1 MPTSRT
7 IQSSVLLKWE
17 NPPSRFSNTGLSIT
31 LATLHLQKREE
42 LSPSSME
49 VTGTSGLVPSPQSE
63 AVASELQEL
72 SLQPAPDPVPLQERK
87 NVLQLKLQ
95 QRRTREELVSQGIM
109 PPLKSPAAFHEQ
121 RRSLERARTE
131 DYLKRKIRC
140 RPERSEL
147 VRMHILEETSAEPS
161 LQAKQLQLKR
171 ARLADDLNDKIS
183 HRPGP
188 IELVHKNILSVSCPV
203 HSPLDSPKGT
213 GGESSSLDE
222 DSSDALSPDQP
233 TSHDSPLSAVPQL
246 SPSDVLTQNGD
257 MSPSQ
262 FLTQS
267 PPPPPPPPSQVNG
280 SDSSPFPKMTN
291 GMTGT
296 SVNSRTSAGQVKQSQ
311 AKSTSERPPQ
321 RPKKPKDNK
330 PKVKKLKYHQYIP
343 PDQKADKERPP
354 QMDSSYAKLL
364 QQQQLFLQLQ
374 ILSQQQQ
381 HYNYHTI
388 LPAPPKPPSEQ
399 SPTAN
404 SGPSPSRSVPT
415 TTTPTPSSQSGAAR
429 QSQTAVGGA
438 KPGTLPANL
447 DEFKVAELKQELKLR
462 GLTVSG
468 TKNDLIERLRNY
480 QEQNGGTAAV
490 VKNGMSQPSQ
500 QGMTSAV
507 SAVTTSPTTTT
518 TPDHQS
524 GEGGFKLALSSLAHV
539 VPGRVMRFGST
550 SSSPPVSP
558 TPSERS
564 LAGMSPDETSCN
576 GDMFGEMVSSPLTQL
591 TLHPSPQHPSN
602 VSPLSQP
609 LSKVK
614 EEIQSS
620 CSLSRPSPATCQPP
634 EPLPGAATDLMD
646 KDQMLQEKD
655 KQIEELTRML
665 RQKQRLVETLRS
677 QLEQGKMAGGIVSE
691 KEGTESSRTLSE
703 VKPQTL
709 IKASAIQPPTLPNG
723 TVVKVKKEVE
733 PEEGMDGITEEAQAK
748 KAAQPMQCSQE
759 TLLRLQQIHRLQVQQ
774 AEQQKQTLQQSQ
786 VQPPKVEEAKS
797 NPQKLQQQKKEAHI
811 LLHQQQQLQQL
822 IIQQTQQKQ
831 LQAQQKLAQQKL
843 AQQKLSQQKLVQQNQ
858 LRQTQGQV
866 QQSQQKN
873 QVQLKQVQVQIQ
885 KPAVNPTQQRKQLRA
900 QQRQQQRQ
908 QTTAVTTQQVTPVFI
923 NQQNGTQIHT
933 QAISLDLLKAN
944 GTPTLV
950 TDSNGNHYLIAL
962 TSNTTDGQNGVSSL
976 AKTNGRITLQRLQS
990 TPTKLPSSDSQSKEQ
1005 PEAEPVSQPIKKGQ
1019 KAGLHLDTNGVPQAS
1034 LSVTAP
1040 PNLQPF
1046 FDDMSDSESQNNFS
1060 SLKREEVCPPYDR
1073 HTLFTPPSPKP
1084 NISLPTQRSKENA
1097 LNSQQMD
1104 DLFDILLKSGEIPG
1118 FKANP
1123 DPSLAPLHSDP
1134 PSPSSLPSQLHL
1146 SPPTPKEPLVSPQP
1160 SVGEPCTGSGRLE
1173 DFLESTTGAPLLG
1186 VEPDG
1191 DLTLIDDL
1199 HSQMLSTPSI
1209 LDHPPSPMDTSDLGF
1224 STHSTGL
1231 DFGDPTLDS
1240 MDWLDISM
1248 VGSASG
1254 GRGGSEGGRGGSGGA
1269 GDGGTSLAP
1278 LAPHTPP
1285 SVFSTD
1291 FLDSTDLQLHW
1302 ESCL

>member
-1 MPTSRT
+1 MLDTN
-7 IQSSVLLKWE
+7 QC
-17 NPPSRFSNTGLSIT
+17 LS
-31 LATLHLQKREE
+31 LE
-42 LSPSSME
+42 
-49 VTGTSGLVPSPQSE
+49 PSPPGSPPMADDLEKAGLTSE
-63 AVASELQEL
+63 RDRLVYH
-72 SLQPAPDPVPLQERK
+72 SLKE
-87 NVLQLKLQ
+87 VLQLKLQ

-188 IELVHKNILSVSCPV
+188 IELVHKNILSVDCPV
-203 HSPLDSPKGT
+203 HSPLDSPKGA

-233 TSHDSPLSAVPQL
+233 ANHDSPLSAVPQL
-246 SPSDVLTQNGD
+246 SPSDVLSQNGD
-257 MSPSQ
+257 VSPSQ
-262 FLTQS
+262 FITQS
-267 PPPPPPPPSQVNG
+267 PPPPPPPPPPLPLQVNG
-280 SDSSPFPKMTN
+280 SGSPTFGKLTN
-291 GMTGT
+291 GLSGILGSSRSSTGH
-296 SVNSRTSAGQVKQSQ
+296 SKHSQGKTSAD
-311 AKSTSERPPQ
+311 RPPQ
-321 RPKKPKDNK
+321 RSKKAKDSK

-354 QMDSSYAKLL
+354 LMDSSYAKLL

-388 LPAPPKPPSEQ
+388 LPAPPKPPGEQ
-399 SPTAN
+399 TPTTK
-404 SGPSPSRSVPT
+404 SGPSPSRSNPT
-415 TTTPTPSSQSGAAR
+415 PATPSPSSQNGAAR
-429 QSQTAVGGA
+429 QGQSAAGGA
-438 KPGTLPANL
+438 KPSTLPANL

-480 QEQNGGTAAV
+480 QEQNGGSSSAL
-490 VKNGMSQPSQ
+490 KNGISQSTSSSTASPS
-500 QGMTSAV
+500 
-507 SAVTTSPTTTT
+507 TTTT
-518 TPDHQS
+518 TTTTAVDILS
-524 GEGGFKLALSSLAHV
+524 AEGGFKFSLSSMTPV

-591 TLHPSPQHPSN
+591 TLHPSPQRPPS

-609 LSKVK
+609 LTNVK
-614 EEIQSS
+614 EEYQSPCAFS
-620 CSLSRPSPATCQPP
+620 KPSPSACLLP
-634 EPLPGAATDLMD
+634 EPAADTLD

-677 QLEQGKMAGGIVSE
+677 QLEHGKVA
-691 KEGTESSRTLSE
+691 EGERSRTSTE
-703 VKPQTL
+703 VKLQTL

-723 TVVKVKKEVE
+723 SAVSVKEE
-733 PEEGMDGITEEAQAK
+733 DPDEGMEGITEECPAK
-748 KAAQPMQCSQE
+748 KPAPQQQQQPPPPHCSQE
-759 TLLRLQQIHRLQVQQ
+759 TRLRLQQIQRPPLQQ
-774 AEQQKQTLQQSQ
+774 AE
-786 VQPPKVEEAKS
+786 
-797 NPQKLQQQKKEAHI
+797 PQKRMLQQQQQQQQQQLKQQSAE
-811 LLHQQQQLQQL
+811 LLQKAAEVKLNPPRLQQQLQQPQLRRDGQAPLQPQQLQQL

-831 LQAQQKLAQQKL
+831 AQQQQQQQQQRLTQQQRL
-843 AQQKLSQQKLVQQNQ
+843 AQQKLSQQKLLLQSQLKSQSPAQAHQHIQQQ
-858 LRQTQGQV
+858 
-866 QQSQQKN
+866 QQKN
-873 QVQLKQVQVQIQ
+873 QVQLKQVQVQLH
-885 KPAVNPTQQRKQLRA
+885 KPAASQAQQRRQPKAVQR
-900 QQRQQQRQ
+900 QRQQQQ
-908 QTTAVTTQQVTPVFI
+908 QTTTTTTAVTTQQVAPI
-923 NQQNGTQIHT
+923 IISPQNGTQIRT

-950 TDSNGNHYLIAL
+950 TDSNGNHYLITL
-962 TSNTTDGQNGVSSL
+962 TSNGEGQNGVSSA

-990 TPTKLPSSDSQSKEQ
+990 TPSKLPSTESQRREQ
-1005 PEAEPVSQPIKKGQ
+1005 PEAQTVSRPLKKGQ
-1019 KAGLHLDTNGVPQAS
+1019 KAGLHLETNGVSQPSQ
-1034 LSVTAP
+1034 SVTAP
-1040 PNLQPF
+1040 PSLQPF
-1046 FDDMSDSESQNNFS
+1046 FDDMSDSDSQSNFL
-1060 SLKREEVCPPYDR
+1060 SLK
-1073 HTLFTPPSPKP
+1073 
-1084 NISLPTQRSKENA
+1084 ENGV
-1097 LNSQQMD
+1097 NSQQMD
-1104 DLFDILLKSGEIPG
+1104 DLFDILLKSGGEKLASRHHVAPRPLPLVHSPLTASSLFPSEIPG
-1118 FKANP
+1118 FKVNP
-1123 DPSLAPLHSDP
+1123 DPTLAPLHSDP
-1134 PSPSSLPSQLHL
+1134 PSPSSPPSPLHL
-1146 SPPTPKEPLVSPQP
+1146 GPAAAPKGPLVSGQP
-1160 SVGEPCTGSGRLE
+1160 PCVGSGRLE

-1191 DLTLIDDL
+1191 GLTLIDDL
-1199 HSQMLSTPSI
+1199 HNQMLSTPSI
-1209 LDHPPSPMDTSDLGF
+1209 LDHPSSPMDTSDLGF
-1224 STHSTGL
+1224 SAHTAGL
-1231 DFGDPTLDS
+1231 DFSDPTLDS

-1248 VGSASG
+1248 VGGGGGG
-1254 GRGGSEGGRGGSGGA
+1254 GRGGGGVGGGGEGGGVG

-1302 ESCL
+1302 ETCL

>member
-1 MPTSRT
+1 MIMLDT
-7 IQSSVLLKWE
+7 
-17 NPPSRFSNTGLSIT
+17 NHCLSI
-31 LATLHLQKREE
+31 E
-42 LSPSSME
+42 
-49 VTGTSGLVPSPQSE
+49 PSPPGSPPMADDME
-63 AVASELQEL
+63 KAALKMDHDRLVYH
-72 SLQPAPDPVPLQERK
+72 SLKE
-87 NVLQLKLQ
+87 VLQLKLQ

-131 DYLKRKIRC
+131 DYLKRKIRS

-188 IELVHKNILSVSCPV
+188 IELVHKNILSVSCPLQ
-203 HSPLDSPKGT
+203 HSLLDSPKGA

-222 DSSDALSPDQP
+222 DSSDALSPDQL
-233 TSHDSPLSAVPQL
+233 TNHDSPLSGVPQL
-246 SPSDVLTQNGD
+246 SPSDVLTPNGD
-257 MSPSQ
+257 ISPTQ
-262 FLTQS
+262 FLTQ
-267 PPPPPPPPSQVNG
+267 PPPPPPPPPPPQVNG
-280 SDSSPFPKMTN
+280 SDSSPLPKITN
-291 GMTGT
+291 GTM
-296 SVNSRTSAGQVKQSQ
+296 VTSASSRPSSAQVKSQ
-311 AKSTSERPPQ
+311 AKSSSDRPPQ
-321 RPKKPKDNK
+321 RPKKPKDSK

-364 QQQQLFLQLQ
+364 HQQQLFLQLQ

-388 LPAPPKPPSEQ
+388 LPAPPKPQTEQ
-399 SPTAN
+399 PPTTN
-404 SGPSPSRSVPT
+404 SGPSPSRSVHT
-415 TTTPTPSSQSGAAR
+415 TTTAASTGQTMTVR
-429 QSQTAVGGA
+429 QSQAAVGGA
-438 KPGTLPANL
+438 KPATLPANL

-490 VKNGMSQPSQ
+490 LKNGISQ
-500 QGMTSAV
+500 
-507 SAVTTSPTTTT
+507 
-518 TPDHQS
+518 
-524 GEGGFKLALSSLAHV
+524 SSLQGTPSAA

-602 VSPLSQP
+602 ISPLSQP
-609 LSKVK
+609 LSVVK
-614 EEIQSS
+614 EEIHSS
-620 CSLSRPSPATCQPP
+620 CSLSRSSPASAQPA
-634 EPLPGAATDLMD
+634 EPLPGVAMDTSSMD

-677 QLEQGKMAGGIVSE
+677 QLEQGKMAGGTVVK
-691 KEGTESSRTLSE
+691 KEGNEKSKTSPE
-703 VKPQTL
+703 VKFQTL
-709 IKASAIQPPTLPNG
+709 IKASAIQPPMLPNG
-723 TVVKVKKEVE
+723 IVLKVKKELE
-733 PEEGMDGITEEAQAK
+733 PEEGMEGVTEEAQAK
-748 KAAQPMQCSQE
+748 KPAQQMQCSQE
-759 TLLRLQQIHRLQVQQ
+759 TLLRLQQIQRLQVQQ
-774 AEQQKQTLQQSQ
+774 TEQQKQQPQPKQQQSQ
-786 VQPPKVEEAKS
+786 VQLQKVTEAKLS
-797 NPQKLQQQKKEAHI
+797 PQKQQQQQKKDAQI

-822 IIQQTQQKQ
+822 IIQQTQHKQ
-831 LQAQQKLAQQKL
+831 LLAQQKLAQQKL
-843 AQQKLSQQKLVQQNQ
+843 AQQKLAQQKIVQQNQ
-858 LRQTQGQV
+858 LKQTQGHIQA
-866 QQSQQKN
+866 QQKN

-885 KPAVNPTQQRKQLRA
+885 NQAGTNQKPTGSQMQQRKQLKA
-900 QQRQQQRQ
+900 QQRQQQKQ
-908 QTTAVTTQQVTPVFI
+908 QTAAATTQQVTPVII
-923 NQQNGTQIHT
+923 NQQNGTPLQT
-933 QAISLDLLKAN
+933 QAFSLDLLKAN

-962 TSNTTDGQNGVSSL
+962 TSHTTDGQNGVTSL

-990 TPTKLPSSDSQSKEQ
+990 TPSKLPSADSQSKEQ
-1005 PEAEPVSQPIKKGQ
+1005 PEVGPASQPNKKGQ
-1019 KAGLHLDTNGVPQAS
+1019 KAGLHLDTNGAPQPSQSA
-1034 LSVTAP
+1034 TAP

-1046 FDDMSDSESQNNFS
+1046 FDDMSDSESQSNLMS
-1060 SLKREEVCPPYDR
+1060 SLK
-1073 HTLFTPPSPKP
+1073 
-1084 NISLPTQRSKENA
+1084 QENGV
-1097 LNSQQMD
+1097 NSQQMD

-1134 PSPSSLPSQLHL
+1134 PSPSAAPSPLHL
-1146 SPPTPKEPLVSPQP
+1146 SPPTPTEPLISPQP
-1160 SVGEPCTGSGRLE
+1160 SVGEPCSGSGRLE

-1186 VEPDG
+1186 MESDG
-1191 DLTLIDDL
+1191 GLTLIDDL

-1224 STHSTGL
+1224 SPHSAGL

-1248 VGSASG
+1248 VESASG
-1254 GRGGSEGGRGGSGGA
+1254 GSEDNGGRRVGGGGA
-1269 GDGGTSLAP
+1269 GEGDGGTSLAP

-1285 SVFSTD
+1285 SVFSAD

>member
-1 MPTSRT
+1 MVQRDMTILSACIRRNSRT
-7 IQSSVLLKWE
+7 DWRLKRVPRGILLQCEGRGSLTSV
-17 NPPSRFSNTGLSIT
+17 STFRS
-31 LATLHLQKREE
+31 
-42 LSPSSME
+42 
-49 VTGTSGLVPSPQSE
+49 
-63 AVASELQEL
+63 
-72 SLQPAPDPVPLQERK
+72 
-87 NVLQLKLQ
+87 VLQLKLQ

-131 DYLKRKIRC
+131 DYLKRKIRS

-161 LQAKQLQLKR
+161 LQAKQMQLKR

-188 IELVHKNILSVSCPV
+188 IELVHKNILSVSCPLQ
-203 HSPLDSPKGT
+203 HSLLDSPKGG

-222 DSSDALSPDQP
+222 DSSDALSPDQL
-233 TSHDSPLSAVPQL
+233 TNHDSPLSAAAQL
-246 SPSDVLTQNGD
+246 SPSDALTQNGE
-257 MSPSQ
+257 MSPTQ
-262 FLTQS
+262 FLTQ
-267 PPPPPPPPSQVNG
+267 PPPPPPPAPPPPGTG
-280 SDSSPFPKMTN
+280 SDSSPLPKITN
-291 GMTGT
+291 GAAL
-296 SVNSRTSAGQVKQSQ
+296 TSASSRSSSGQVKSQ
-311 AKSTSERPPQ
+311 AKTSSDRPPQ

-364 QQQQLFLQLQ
+364 HQQQLFLQLQ

-388 LPAPPKPPSEQ
+388 LPAPPKPQ
-399 SPTAN
+399 TDQTPTTG
-404 SGPSPSRSVPT
+404 SGPSPSRSAHT
-415 TTTPTPSSQSGAAR
+415 TTNAAPSSQTSTAR
-429 QSQTAVGGA
+429 QIQAAVGGA
-438 KPGTLPANL
+438 KPATLPANL

-480 QEQNGGTAAV
+480 QEQNGGTTAV
-490 VKNGMSQPSQ
+490 MKNGTSQYSLLGATSAASTTPSSPNTTSTPDQPSI
-500 QGMTSAV
+500 
-507 SAVTTSPTTTT
+507 
-518 TPDHQS
+518 D
-524 GEGGFKLALSSLAHV
+524 GGFRLALSSLAHA

-576 GDMFGEMVSSPLTQL
+576 GDTFGEMVSSPLTQL

-602 VSPLSQP
+602 VSPLSV
-609 LSKVK
+609 VK

-620 CSLSRPSPATCQPP
+620 CSFSRSSPASVQPP
-634 EPLPGAATDLMD
+634 EPQFGAASDTMD

-677 QLEQGKMAGGIVSE
+677 QLEQGKMASGIMVKKEGSE
-691 KEGTESSRTLSE
+691 KSRMSPE
-703 VKPQTL
+703 FKIQTL

-723 TVVKVKKEVE
+723 IVLTVKKEVE
-733 PEEGMDGITEEAQAK
+733 PEEGMEGVTEEAQTK
-748 KAAQPMQCSQE
+748 RPVQQMQCSQE
-759 TLLRLQQIHRLQVQQ
+759 TLLRLQQIHRLQAQQ
-774 AEQQKQTLQQSQ
+774 AEQQKQQPQLKQLQSR
-786 VQPPKVEEAKS
+786 VQLQKVAEVKP
-797 NPQKLQQQKKEAHI
+797 NPQKQQMQQKKEAQI
-811 LLHQQQQLQQL
+811 LLQQQQQLQQL

-843 AQQKLSQQKLVQQNQ
+843 AQQKLMQQSQVK
-858 LRQTQGQV
+858 QTQGQV
-866 QQSQQKN
+866 QAQQKN
-873 QVQLKQVQVQIQ
+873 QVLLKQVQVQIQ
-885 KPAVNPTQQRKQLRA
+885 NQTATSPKPAASQTQQRKQLRA
-900 QQRQQQRQ
+900 LQRLQQKRQ
-908 QTTAVTTQQVTPVFI
+908 TAAATSQQVTPVVI
-923 NQQNGTQIHT
+923 NQQNGTPLQT

-962 TSNTTDGQNGVSSL
+962 TSHTADGQNGVSSL
-976 AKTNGRITLQRLQS
+976 AKTNGRIKLQRLQS
-990 TPTKLPSSDSQSKEQ
+990 TPSKLPSTASQSKEQ
-1005 PEAEPVSQPIKKGQ
+1005 PETEPVSPPEKKGQ
-1019 KAGLHLDTNGVPQAS
+1019 KPGLHLDTNGAPQPS
-1034 LSVTAP
+1034 LPHTAP
-1040 PNLQPF
+1040 PSLQPF
-1046 FDDMSDSESQNNFS
+1046 FDDMSDTESQSNLMS

-1084 NISLPTQRSKENA
+1084 NTSLSSQRSKQENGV
-1097 LNSQQMD
+1097 NSQQMD

-1123 DPSLAPLHSDP
+1123 DPSLAPLQSDP
-1134 PSPSSLPSQLHL
+1134 PSPSAAPSPLHL
-1146 SPPTPKEPLVSPQP
+1146 SPPTPTESLISPR
-1160 SVGEPCTGSGRLE
+1160 SSCTSSGRLE
-1173 DFLESTTGAPLLG
+1173 DFLESTTGTPLLG
-1186 VEPDG
+1186 MEADG
-1191 DLTLIDDL
+1191 GLTLIDDL

-1209 LDHPPSPMDTSDLGF
+1209 LEHSPSPMDTSDLGF
-1224 STHSTGL
+1224 SPHSAGL
-1231 DFGDPTLDS
+1231 DFGDPALDS

-1248 VGSASG
+1248 VGSAN
-1254 GRGGSEGGRGGSGGA
+1254 GGSDGNGGGA
-1269 GDGGTSLAP
+1269 GGAAAGERDGGTSLAP
-1278 LAPHTPP
+1278 LAPHTPQ

>member
-1 MPTSRT
+1 MGDDMEKAG
-7 IQSSVLLKWE
+7 LKTDHD
-17 NPPSRFSNTGLSIT
+17 R
-31 LATLHLQKREE
+31 
-42 LSPSSME
+42 
-49 VTGTSGLVPSPQSE
+49 LVYH
-63 AVASELQEL
+63 
-72 SLQPAPDPVPLQERK
+72 SLKE
-87 NVLQLKLQ
+87 VLQLKLQ

-131 DYLKRKIRC
+131 DYLKRKIRS

-188 IELVHKNILSVSCPV
+188 IELVHKNILSVACHLQQSL
-203 HSPLDSPKGT
+203 LDSPKGN

-222 DSSDALSPDQP
+222 DSSDALSPDQL
-233 TSHDSPLSAVPQL
+233 TNQDSPLSAVPQV

-257 MSPSQ
+257 ISPTQ
-262 FLTQS
+262 FLTQPPPA
-267 PPPPPPPPSQVNG
+267 PPPPPPPPPPPLANG
-280 SDSSPFPKMTN
+280 LDSSPPPKITN
-291 GMTGT
+291 GTTMT
-296 SVNSRTSAGQVKQSQ
+296 SASSRHSAGQVKSQ
-311 AKSTSERPPQ
+311 AKASSDRPPQ
-321 RPKKPKDNK
+321 RPKKAKDSKPKVR
-330 PKVKKLKYHQYIP
+330 KVKKLKYHQYIP

-374 ILSQQQQ
+374 ILSQQQH

-388 LPAPPKPPSEQ
+388 LPAPPKPQTEQ
-399 SPTAN
+399 PPTTN
-404 SGPSPSRSVPT
+404 SGPSPSRTVHT
-415 TTTPTPSSQSGAAR
+415 TTTTASSSQTGTGR
-429 QSQTAVGGA
+429 HSQAAVGGA
-438 KPGTLPANL
+438 KPATLPANL

-490 VKNGMSQPSQ
+490 LKNGISQSSL
-500 QGMTSAV
+500 QGTTSAA
-507 SAVTTSPTTTT
+507 STTTSSPTTTSAS
-518 TPDHQS
+518 DHQS
-524 GEGGFKLALSSLAHV
+524 AEGGFKLSLSSMAQA

-591 TLHPSPQHPSN
+591 TLHPSPQHPPII
-602 VSPLSQP
+602 SPLV
-609 LSKVK
+609 VK
-614 EEIQSS
+614 DEIQSS
-620 CSLSRPSPATCQPP
+620 CSLSKSSPASVQPP
-634 EPLPGAATDLMD
+634 DSGLAMDTSSMD

-665 RQKQRLVETLRS
+665 KQKQRLVETLRS
-677 QLEQGKMAGGIVSE
+677 QLEQGKMAGGIVVKKEGSE
-691 KEGTESSRTLSE
+691 KSRTCQE
-703 VKPQTL
+703 VKLQTL
-709 IKASAIQPPTLPNG
+709 IKASAIQPPMLPNG
-723 TVVKVKKEVE
+723 IMLKVKKEVE
-733 PEEGMDGITEEAQAK
+733 PEEGMEGVTEEASSKKQAL
-748 KAAQPMQCSQE
+748 PMQCSQE
-759 TLLRLQQIHRLQVQQ
+759 TLLRLQQIQRLQVQQ
-774 AEQQKQTLQQSQ
+774 SDQPKQQPQPKQQQSQ
-786 VQPPKVEEAKS
+786 AQLPKVAESKL
-797 NPQKLQQQKKEAHI
+797 NPQKQQHQKKEAQI
-811 LLHQQQQLQQL
+811 LLQQQQQLQQL

-831 LQAQQKLAQQKL
+831 IHDRQKLTQQKLAQQKL
-843 AQQKLSQQKLVQQNQ
+843 VQQKQVQQNQ
-858 LRQTQGQV
+858 LKQTQGQHQV
-866 QQSQQKN
+866 QQKN

-885 KPAVNPTQQRKQLRA
+885 NQTVTNQKSALSQTQQRKQQKA
-900 QQRQQQRQ
+900 QQRQQQKQ
-908 QTTAVTTQQVTPVFI
+908 QTAAAVTQQITPVII
-923 NQQNGTQIHT
+923 NQQNGTPVHT

-950 TDSNGNHYLIAL
+950 TDTNGNHYLIAL
-962 TSNTTDGQNGVSSL
+962 TSQPTDGQNGVSSL
-976 AKTNGRITLQRLQS
+976 VKTNGRITLQRLHS
-990 TPTKLPSSDSQSKEQ
+990 TPSKLPSTGSQSKE
-1005 PEAEPVSQPIKKGQ
+1005 PAEAEPVSQPNKKGQ
-1019 KAGLHLDTNGVPQAS
+1019 KTGLHLDTNGDPQPNH
-1034 LSVTAP
+1034 SVTAP

-1046 FDDMSDSESQNNFS
+1046 FDDMLDNESQSSLMS
-1060 SLKREEVCPPYDR
+1060 SLKREEVCLPYDR

-1084 NISLPTQRSKENA
+1084 NTSLPSQRSKPENG

-1118 FKANP
+1118 YKVNP

-1134 PSPSSLPSQLHL
+1134 PSPCNAPSPLHL
-1146 SPPTPKEPLVSPQP
+1146 SPPTPTQPLICPAP
-1160 SVGEPCTGSGRLE
+1160 SVGEPCSGSGRLE

-1186 VEPDG
+1186 IESDG
-1191 DLTLIDDL
+1191 GLALIDDL

-1224 STHSTGL
+1224 SPPSAGL
-1231 DFGDPTLDS
+1231 DFGDPNLDG
-1240 MDWLDISM
+1240 MDWLDM

-1254 GRGGSEGGRGGSGGA
+1254 GSEGNGGGRRGGA

-1278 LAPHTPP
+1278 LAPHTPQ
-1285 SVFSTD
+1285 SVFSAD
-1291 FLDSTDLQLHW
+1291 FLDNTDLQLHW
-1302 ESCL
+1302 

>member
-1 MPTSRT
+1 MIMLDT
-7 IQSSVLLKWE
+7 
-17 NPPSRFSNTGLSIT
+17 NHCLSF
-31 LATLHLQKREE
+31 E
-42 LSPSSME
+42 
-49 VTGTSGLVPSPQSE
+49 PSPLDSPPMGDDMDE
-63 AVASELQEL
+63 KAGLKMDHDRHVYH
-72 SLQPAPDPVPLQERK
+72 SLKE
-87 NVLQLKLQ
+87 VLQLKLQ

-131 DYLKRKIRC
+131 DYLKRKIRS

-188 IELVHKNILSVSCPV
+188 IELVHKNILSVSCPLQ
-203 HSPLDSPKGT
+203 HSLLDSPKGA

-222 DSSDALSPDQP
+222 DSSDALSPDQL
-233 TSHDSPLSAVPQL
+233 TNHDSPLSAVPQL
-246 SPSDVLTQNGD
+246 SPSDALTQNGD
-257 MSPSQ
+257 MSPTQ
-262 FLTQS
+262 FLTQ
-267 PPPPPPPPSQVNG
+267 PPPPPPPPPPPQVNG
-280 SDSSPFPKMTN
+280 SDSSPPPKLTN
-291 GMTGT
+291 GTTM
-296 SVNSRTSAGQVKQSQ
+296 VTSASPRSSTGQVKSQ
-311 AKSTSERPPQ
+311 AKTSSDRPPQ

-388 LPAPPKPPSEQ
+388 LPAPPKPPTEQ
-399 SPTAN
+399 PPTTN

-415 TTTPTPSSQSGAAR
+415 TTTTGPSNQSGTAR

-438 KPGTLPANL
+438 KPITLPANL

-480 QEQNGGTAAV
+480 QEQNGGTTAV
-490 VKNGMSQPSQ
+490 LKNGMLQPSP
-500 QGMTSAV
+500 QGANSASSTITS
-507 SAVTTSPTTTT
+507 SPTTTT
-518 TPDHQS
+518 GPDHQS
-524 GEGGFKLALSSLAHV
+524 AEGGFKLALSSLAHA

-602 VSPLSQP
+602 ISPLSQP
-609 LSKVK
+609 LPKVK
-614 EEIQSS
+614 EEIQSP
-620 CSLSRPSPATCQPP
+620 CSLSRSSSASGQSP
-634 EPLPGAATDLMD
+634 ELPGVAMDASSMD

-677 QLEQGKMAGGIVSE
+677 QLEQGKMAGGVVLE
-691 KEGTESSRTLSE
+691 KEGSEKSKPFPE
-703 VKPQTL
+703 VKFQTL

-723 TVVKVKKEVE
+723 IVVKVKKEVE
-733 PEEGMDGITEEAQAK
+733 PEEEMEGVTEEAQAK
-748 KAAQPMQCSQE
+748 KLAQPMQCSQE
-759 TLLRLQQIHRLQVQQ
+759 TLLRLQQIQRLQVQQ
-774 AEQQKQTLQQSQ
+774 AEQQKRQLQQPKQQQSQ
-786 VQPPKVEEAKS
+786 VQLQKVSEAKS
-797 NPQKLQQQKKEAHI
+797 TPQKQQQQKKEAQI

-843 AQQKLSQQKLVQQNQ
+843 AQQKLTQQKLVQQNQ
-858 LRQTQGQV
+858 LKQTQGQV

-885 KPAVNPTQQRKQLRA
+885 NQTVASQKPVANQTQQRKQLKA
-900 QQRQQQRQ
+900 HQRQKQ
-908 QTTAVTTQQVTPVFI
+908 QTAAVATQQVTPVFI

-962 TSNTTDGQNGVSSL
+962 TSHTADGQNGVSSL

-990 TPTKLPSSDSQSKEQ
+990 TPSKLPSTESQSKEQ
-1005 PEAEPVSQPIKKGQ
+1005 TEAEPASQPIKKGQ
-1019 KAGLHLDTNGVPQAS
+1019 KAGLHLDTNGVPQPN

-1040 PNLQPF
+1040 PSLQPF
-1046 FDDMSDSESQNNFS
+1046 FDDMSDSESQSNLIS

-1084 NISLPTQRSKENA
+1084 NTSLPTQRSKQENGV
-1097 LNSQQMD
+1097 NSQQMD

-1134 PSPSSLPSQLHL
+1134 PSPSSPPSPLHL
-1146 SPPTPKEPLVSPQP
+1146 SPPTPTESLISPQP

-1191 DLTLIDDL
+1191 GLTLIDDL

-1224 STHSTGL
+1224 SPHSTAL

-1254 GRGGSEGGRGGSGGA
+1254 GSGVGGGGGRGGGGGGGGA
-1269 GDGGTSLAP
+1269 GEGVGGTSLAP

-1285 SVFSTD
+1285 SVFSAD

>member
-1 MPTSRT
+1 MTSVPA
-7 IQSSVLLKWE
+7 IL
-17 NPPSRFSNTGLSIT
+17 PM
-31 LATLHLQKREE
+31 LHPQRVKEP
-42 LSPSSME
+42 SPSGME
-49 VTGTSGLVPSPQSE
+49 VAGTGGSAPSPQSE
-63 AVASELQEL
+63 AVTNELQEL
-72 SLQPAPDPVPLQERK
+72 SLQPAPNLLPLQERK

-131 DYLKRKIRC
+131 DYLKRKIRS

-188 IELVHKNILSVSCPV
+188 IELVHKNILSVSCPLQT
-203 HSPLDSPKGT
+203 SPLDSPKGA

-222 DSSDALSPDQP
+222 DSSDALSPDQL

-246 SPSDVLTQNGD
+246 SPSNVLTQNGD
-257 MSPSQ
+257 MSPTQ
-262 FLTQS
+262 FLKQ
-267 PPPPPPPPSQVNG
+267 PPPPPPPPPLPLQVNG
-280 SDSSPFPKMTN
+280 SDSTPSQKMTN
-291 GMTGT
+291 GTAGTPTATRIATG
-296 SVNSRTSAGQVKQSQ
+296 QLKSQ
-311 AKSTSERPPQ
+311 AKTSSDRPPH

-388 LPAPPKPPSEQ
+388 LPAPPKQPPDTP
-399 SPTAN
+399 PTSN
-404 SGPSPSRSVPT
+404 SGPSPSRSVPIT
-415 TTTPTPSSQSGAAR
+415 TSAAASGQGGTAR
-429 QSQTAVGGA
+429 QSQMGVGGA

-480 QEQNGGTAAV
+480 QEQKGASAAVFKNGISQPVQPSAASITAA
-490 VKNGMSQPSQ
+490 
-500 QGMTSAV
+500 
-507 SAVTTSPTTTT
+507 SPTTASTL
-518 TPDHQS
+518 DHHS
-524 GEGGFKLALSSLAHV
+524 GEAGFKVDLSSLGQA

-602 VSPLSQP
+602 VSPCSQ
-609 LSKVK
+609 LLCKVK
-614 EEIQSS
+614 EEAESS
-620 CSLSRPSPATCQPP
+620 CSFSRPSPTTVQPP
-634 EPLPGAATDLMD
+634 EPLSGFAMDTSSMD

-677 QLEQGKMAGGIVSE
+677 QLEQGKTVGGVVLEREGSE
-691 KEGTESSRTLSE
+691 KRATCPE
-703 VKPQTL
+703 VKLQTL
-709 IKASAIQPPTLPNG
+709 IKASAIQPPVLPNG
-723 TVVKVKKEVE
+723 LAVKVKQELE
-733 PEEGMDGITEEAQAK
+733 SEEGMDGITEEAQAK
-748 KAAQPMQCSQE
+748 KVSQPTQCSQE

-774 AEQQKQTLQQSQ
+774 AEHQKQQQSPLIKTT
-786 VQPPKVEEAKS
+786 PPK
-797 NPQKLQQQKKEAHI
+797 QQQQKKEAQI
-811 LLHQQQQLQQL
+811 LLQQQQQLQQL

-831 LQAQQKLAQQKL
+831 LQAQQKLAQQRLAHQKL
-843 AQQKLSQQKLVQQNQ
+843 AQQNQ
-858 LRQTQGQV
+858 P
-866 QQSQQKN
+866 QQKN
-873 QVQLKQVQVQIQ
+873 HVQLKEAHNQTTVTQI
-885 KPAVNPTQQRKQLRA
+885 PAGNQAQQRKQLKA
-900 QQRQQQRQ
+900 QNRQQKQP
-908 QTTAVTTQQVTPVFI
+908 TAAVTTQQVTPVFI
-923 NQQNGTQIHT
+923 NQQNST

-962 TSNTTDGQNGVSSL
+962 TSHTADRQSRVSSL
-976 AKTNGRITLQRLQS
+976 PKTNGRITLKRLQS
-990 TPTKLPSSDSQSKEQ
+990 TPSKLPSTDSQSKEQ
-1005 PEAEPVSQPIKKGQ
+1005 KEAEPVSEPIKKGQ
-1019 KAGLHLDTNGVPQAS
+1019 KTGLHLDTNGVPPPS
-1034 LSVTAP
+1034 TSVTAP

-1046 FDDMSDSESQNNFS
+1046 FDDMSDIESQSSIIS
-1060 SLKREEVCPPYDR
+1060 SLKGNGV
-1073 HTLFTPPSPKP
+1073 
-1084 NISLPTQRSKENA
+1084 
-1097 LNSQQMD
+1097 NSQQMD

-1123 DPSLAPLHSDP
+1123 DPSLAPLHSDS
-1134 PSPSSLPSQLHL
+1134 PSPSSPPSPLHL
-1146 SPPTPKEPLVSPQP
+1146 SPPTPTEALGSPQP
-1160 SVGEPCTGSGRLE
+1160 PLGEPCTGSGRLE

-1191 DLTLIDDL
+1191 ALTLIDDL
-1199 HSQMLSTPSI
+1199 HSQMLSTASI

-1224 STHSTGL
+1224 SPHSTGL

-1248 VGSASG
+1248 VGGSSG
-1254 GRGGSEGGRGGSGGA
+1254 MNSSSEGRRGGGGD

-1285 SVFSTD
+1285 SVFSAD
-1291 FLDSTDLQLHW
+1291 FLDSSDLQLHW
-1302 ESCL
+1302 ESVCL

>member
-1 MPTSRT
+1 
-7 IQSSVLLKWE
+7 
-17 NPPSRFSNTGLSIT
+17 
-31 LATLHLQKREE
+31 
-42 LSPSSME
+42 ME
-49 VTGTSGLVPSPQSE
+49 VAGAPGSAPSPQSE
-63 AVASELQEL
+63 AVTNELQEL
-72 SLQPAPDPVPLQERK
+72 SLQPAPTLLPLQERK

-131 DYLKRKIRC
+131 DYLKRKIRS

-147 VRMHILEETSAEPS
+147 VRMHILEVPSTETSAEPS

-188 IELVHKNILSVSCPV
+188 IELVHKNILSVSCPLQ
-203 HSPLDSPKGT
+203 HSLLDSPKGA

-222 DSSDALSPDQP
+222 DSSDALSPDQL
-233 TSHDSPLSAVPQL
+233 TNHDSPLSAVPQL
-246 SPSDVLTQNGD
+246 SPSDVLTPNGD
-257 MSPSQ
+257 ISPTQ
-262 FLTQS
+262 FLTQ
-267 PPPPPPPPSQVNG
+267 PPPPPPPPRVNG
-280 SDSSPFPKMTN
+280 SDSSPLPKITN
-291 GMTGT
+291 GTM
-296 SVNSRTSAGQVKQSQ
+296 VTSASSRPSSGQVKSQ
-311 AKSTSERPPQ
+311 AKSSSDRPPQ
-321 RPKKPKDNK
+321 RPKKPKDSK

-364 QQQQLFLQLQ
+364 HQQQLFLQLQ

-388 LPAPPKPPSEQ
+388 LPAPPKPQTEQ
-399 SPTAN
+399 PPTTN
-404 SGPSPSRSVPT
+404 SGPSPSRSVHT
-415 TTTPTPSSQSGAAR
+415 TTTAASTGQTMTVR
-429 QSQTAVGGA
+429 QSQAAVGGA
-438 KPGTLPANL
+438 KPATLPANL

-490 VKNGMSQPSQ
+490 LKNGISQSSL
-500 QGMTSAV
+500 QGTPSAV
-507 SAVTTSPTTTT
+507 STTASSPTT

-524 GEGGFKLALSSLAHV
+524 VEGGFKLALSSLAQA

-602 VSPLSQP
+602 ISPLSQP
-609 LSKVK
+609 LSVVK
-614 EEIQSS
+614 EEIHSS
-620 CSLSRPSPATCQPP
+620 CSLSRSSPASAQPA
-634 EPLPGAATDLMD
+634 EPLPGVAMDTSSMD

-677 QLEQGKMAGGIVSE
+677 QLEQGKMAGGTVVK
-691 KEGTESSRTLSE
+691 KEGNEKSKTSPE
-703 VKPQTL
+703 VKFQTL

-723 TVVKVKKEVE
+723 IVLKVKKELE
-733 PEEGMDGITEEAQAK
+733 PEEGMEGVTEEAQAK
-748 KAAQPMQCSQE
+748 KPAQPMQCSQE
-759 TLLRLQQIHRLQVQQ
+759 TLLRLQQIQRLQVQQ
-774 AEQQKQTLQQSQ
+774 TEQQKQQPQPKQQQSQ
-786 VQPPKVEEAKS
+786 VQLQKVTEAKLS
-797 NPQKLQQQKKEAHI
+797 PQKQQQQQKKDAQI

-822 IIQQTQQKQ
+822 IIQQTQHKQ
-831 LQAQQKLAQQKL
+831 LLAQQKLAQQKL
-843 AQQKLSQQKLVQQNQ
+843 AQQKLAQQKIVQQNQ
-858 LRQTQGQV
+858 LKQTQGHIQA
-866 QQSQQKN
+866 QQKN

-885 KPAVNPTQQRKQLRA
+885 NQAGTNQKPAGSQMQQRKQLKA
-900 QQRQQQRQ
+900 QQRQQQKQ
-908 QTTAVTTQQVTPVFI
+908 QTAAATTQQVTPVII
-923 NQQNGTQIHT
+923 NQQNGTPLQT
-933 QAISLDLLKAN
+933 QAFSLDLLKAN

-962 TSNTTDGQNGVSSL
+962 TSHTTDGQNGVTSL

-990 TPTKLPSSDSQSKEQ
+990 TPSKLPSADSQSKEQ
-1005 PEAEPVSQPIKKGQ
+1005 PEVGPASQPNKKGQ
-1019 KAGLHLDTNGVPQAS
+1019 KAGLHLDTNGAPQPSQSA
-1034 LSVTAP
+1034 TAP

-1046 FDDMSDSESQNNFS
+1046 FNDMSDSESQSNLMS

-1073 HTLFTPPSPKP
+1073 HTLFTPPSPNP
-1084 NISLPTQRSKENA
+1084 NTSLPPQRSKQENGV
-1097 LNSQQMD
+1097 NSQQMD

-1134 PSPSSLPSQLHL
+1134 PSPSAAPSPLHL
-1146 SPPTPKEPLVSPQP
+1146 SPPTPTEPLISPQP
-1160 SVGEPCTGSGRLE
+1160 SVGEPCSGSGRLE

-1186 VEPDG
+1186 MESDG
-1191 DLTLIDDL
+1191 GLTLIDDL

-1224 STHSTGL
+1224 SPHSAGL

-1248 VGSASG
+1248 VESASG
-1254 GRGGSEGGRGGSGGA
+1254 GSEDNGGRRVGGGGA
-1269 GDGGTSLAP
+1269 GEGDGGTSLAP

-1285 SVFSTD
+1285 SVFSAD

>member
-1 MPTSRT
+1 
-7 IQSSVLLKWE
+7 
-17 NPPSRFSNTGLSIT
+17 
-31 LATLHLQKREE
+31 
-42 LSPSSME
+42 ME
-49 VTGTSGLVPSPQSE
+49 VSGTSGLAPSPQSE
-63 AVASELQEL
+63 AVTSELQEL
-72 SLQPAPDPVPLQERK
+72 SLQPAPDPMPLQERK

-131 DYLKRKIRC
+131 DYLKRKIRS

-203 HSPLDSPKGT
+203 HSPLDSPKGA

-222 DSSDALSPDQP
+222 DSSDALSPDQL
-233 TSHDSPLSAVPQL
+233 TNHDSPLSAVPQL
-246 SPSDVLTQNGD
+246 SPSDALTQNGD
-257 MSPSQ
+257 MSPPQ
-262 FLTQS
+262 FITQS
-267 PPPPPPPPSQVNG
+267 PPPPPPPPPPQVNG
-280 SDSSPFPKMTN
+280 SDSSPFSKVTN
-291 GMTGT
+291 GMTVT
-296 SVNSRTSAGQVKQSQ
+296 SANSRASTGQVKHSQ
-311 AKSTSERPPQ
+311 AKTSSDRPPQ
-321 RPKKPKDNK
+321 RSKKPKDSK

-364 QQQQLFLQLQ
+364 HQQQLFLQLQ
-374 ILSQQQQ
+374 ILNQQQQ

-388 LPAPPKPPSEQ
+388 LPAPPKPPSDQ
-399 SPTAN
+399 PPTTN
-404 SGPSPSRSVPT
+404 SGPSPSRSLPA
-415 TTTPTPSSQSGAAR
+415 TTTPAPSNQSGTAR
-429 QSQTAVGGA
+429 QSQTAMGGA
-438 KPGTLPANL
+438 KPSTLPANL

-480 QEQNGGTAAV
+480 QEQNVTTTAGL
-490 VKNGMSQPSQ
+490 KNGIPQASQ
-500 QGMTSAV
+500 QGATSAANT
-507 SAVTTSPTTTT
+507 SSPTTATT
-518 TPDHQS
+518 SDHQS
-524 GEGGFKLALSSLAHV
+524 GEGGFKLALSSLAQV

-602 VSPLSQP
+602 VPSLSQS

-620 CSLSRPSPATCQPP
+620 CSLSRPSPASCQPQ
-634 EPLPGAATDLMD
+634 EPLPGAAMDTMD

-677 QLEQGKMAGGIVSE
+677 QLEQGKMAGGLVLE
-691 KEGTESSRTLSE
+691 KEGSDKSKTSPEFKL
-703 VKPQTL
+703 QTL
-709 IKASAIQPPTLPNG
+709 IKASAIQPPILPNG
-723 TVVKVKKEVE
+723 IVVKVKKEVE
-733 PEEGMDGITEEAQAK
+733 PEEGMEGVTEEAQAK
-748 KAAQPMQCSQE
+748 KPAQPMQCSQE

-774 AEQQKQTLQQSQ
+774 AEQQKQTPQQSQ
-786 VQPPKVEEAKS
+786 VQIPKVAEVKLT
-797 NPQKLQQQKKEAHI
+797 PQKLQQQKKEAQI

-843 AQQKLSQQKLVQQNQ
+843 AQQRLSQQKLVQQNQ
-858 LRQTQGQV
+858 LKQTQVQV

-873 QVQLKQVQVQIQ
+873 PVQLKQVQVQIQ
-885 KPAVNPTQQRKQLRA
+885 KTAVNQTQQRKQLKA
-900 QQRQQQRQ
+900 HQRQQQRQ
-908 QTTAVTTQQVTPVFI
+908 QTAAVTTQQVAPVFI

-962 TSNTTDGQNGVSSL
+962 TSNTTDGQNGVSSV

-990 TPTKLPSSDSQSKEQ
+990 TPSKLPSTDSQSKEQ

-1019 KAGLHLDTNGVPQAS
+1019 KAALHLDTNGVPQPS
-1034 LSVTAP
+1034 QSVTAP

-1046 FDDMSDSESQNNFS
+1046 FDDMSDSESQSNFS

-1084 NISLPTQRSKENA
+1084 NTSLSAQRSKQENGM
-1097 LNSQQMD
+1097 NSQQMD

-1123 DPSLAPLHSDP
+1123 DPSLAPLHSNP
-1134 PSPSSLPSQLHL
+1134 PSPSSPPSPLHL
-1146 SPPTPKEPLVSPQP
+1146 SPPTPTEPLVSPQP
-1160 SVGEPCTGSGRLE
+1160 SAGEPCTGSGRLE

-1191 DLTLIDDL
+1191 GLTLIDDL

-1224 STHSTGL
+1224 SPHSTGL

-1254 GRGGSEGGRGGSGGA
+1254 GSGGGGRGGGGGA